1 MCSMA
6 DWCKLVYGF
15 SEGSGEM
22 KDLLGGKGAGLAEM
36 TRLGLPVPPGF
47 TITTEACRA
56 YTEAGRLPAGLM
68 ESVAEHLEDLEGLAS
83 KRLGDPRD
91 PLLVSVR
98 SGAAVS
104 MPGMM
109 DTVLN
114 LGLND
119 AAVVGLARCTG
130 DERFAHD
137 SYRRFIQMFGD
148 IVLKIPRER
157 FEEALETLKEERG
170 VEEDPQLEAADL
182 KELVKVYKRI
192 VEAEADRPFPED
204 PEEQLELAI
213 RAVFDSWDNDR
224 AIAYRKEFG
233 IPDSLGTA
241 VTVQAMVFGNM
252 GEDSAT
258 GVAFT
263 RDPSTGEQGI
273 FGEFLLNA
281 QGEDVVAGIRTPRPL
296 EEMMDAIPHAFS
308 ELLKT
313 MQKLENEYRDMQD
326 VEFTVERD
334 TLYMLQ
340 TRSGKRT
347 AAAALK
353 IARDMAEEGLISK
366 DEALLRI
373 EPGQL
378 EQLLHPRMDPEAEVE
393 VLCKGLGASP
403 GAATGKVV
411 LTAQEA
417 AERGGAGEAVI
428 LVRKET
434 DPDDVEGM
442 MRAKGVLTALG
453 GMTSHAAV
461 VARGMGKP
469 AVTGCSALNI
479 DPDAGA
485 FSVDGRVFEA
495 GDVVTIEG
503 TSGRVI
509 AGEVPL
515 VEPEINEDFETVLHW
530 ADEVRTLGVRAN
542 ADTPE
547 DARRARDFGA
557 EGIGLCRTEHM
568 FMEEGRLRIV
578 REMILSEDEKA
589 LDAALEKLEP
599 LQRGDFEKIFK
610 AMDGLPVTVRLLDPP
625 LHEFLPDSKDLAT
638 QVAEAEARGEDA
650 VELVR
655 QLRVAERLEEVN
667 PMLGLRGVRLGMLRP
682 EVYRMQAR
690 AIAAAARAV
699 AEEGYVPV
707 VEIMLPLVGFPS
719 ELAKMRAFIEEEV
732 GKTPAKI
739 GTMIE
744 LPRACA
750 VAGEIAEDA
759 DFFSFGTND
768 LTQMVCGMS
777 RDDAEEKFLADYLQ
791 GGLLRE
797 NPFQTLD
804 QRGVGVF
811 VSMACEGGREA
822 KPSLKLGVCGEHGGD
837 PKSIAFF
844 HEVGLDYVSCSPFRV
859 PIARLVAAQVASAER
874 GRVVSVGG

>member
-1 MCSMA
+1 MG
-6 DWCKLVYGF
+6 DGGKFVYGF

-47 TITTEACRA
+47 TIATEACRA
-56 YTEAGRLPAGLM
+56 YTGTGKLPAGLM
-68 ESVAEHLEDLEGLAS
+68 ESVAEHLKDLEEVTG
-83 KRLGDPRD
+83 KRLGDSQD

-114 LGLND
+114 LGLDD
-119 AAVVGLARCTG
+119 AAVVGLARRTG
-130 DERFAHD
+130 DERFAYD

-148 IVLKIPRER
+148 IVLKIPHER
-157 FEEALETLKEERG
+157 FEEALGALKEGRG
-170 VEEDPQLEAADL
+170 VEEDPQLEVADL
-182 KELVKVYKRI
+182 EELVKVYKGL
-192 VEAEADRPFPED
+192 VGAEADRPFPESA
-204 PEEQLELAI
+204 EEQLELAI
-213 RAVFDSWDNDR
+213 RAVFGSWDNDR
-224 AIAYRKEFG
+224 AMAYRKEFG
-233 IPDSLGTA
+233 IPDALGTA

-281 QGEDVVAGIRTPRPL
+281 QGEDVVAGTRTPRPL
-296 EEMMDAIPHAFS
+296 EEMMDAMPHAFS

-313 MQKLENEYRDMQD
+313 MQRLENEYRDMQD

-334 TLYMLQ
+334 ALYVLQ

-366 DEALLRI
+366 EEALLRI
-373 EPGQL
+373 DPDQL
-378 EQLLHPRMDPEAEVE
+378 EQLLHPRIDPEAEVE
-393 VLCKGLGASP
+393 VLCAGLGASP

-461 VARGMGKP
+461 VARGIGRP
-469 AVTGCSALNI
+469 AVTGCSALKI
-479 DPDAGA
+479 DSQAGA

-495 GDVVTIEG
+495 GDVITIEG

-515 VEPEINEDFETVLHW
+515 VEPEINEDFEAILRW
-530 ADEVRTLGVRAN
+530 ADEVRALGVRAN

-547 DARRARDFGA
+547 DARRAREFGA

-568 FMEEGRLRIV
+568 LWRRDASGSCGR
-578 REMILSEDEKA
+578 
-589 LDAALEKLEP
+589 
-599 LQRGDFEKIFK
+599 
-610 AMDGLPVTVRLLDPP
+610 
-625 LHEFLPDSKDLAT
+625 
-638 QVAEAEARGEDA
+638 
-650 VELVR
+650 
-655 QLRVAERLEEVN
+655 
-667 PMLGLRGVRLGMLRP
+667 
-682 EVYRMQAR
+682 
-690 AIAAAARAV
+690 
-699 AEEGYVPV
+699 
-707 VEIMLPLVGFPS
+707 
-719 ELAKMRAFIEEEV
+719 
-732 GKTPAKI
+732 
-739 GTMIE
+739 
-744 LPRACA
+744 
-750 VAGEIAEDA
+750 
-759 DFFSFGTND
+759 
-768 LTQMVCGMS
+768 
-777 RDDAEEKFLADYLQ
+777 
-791 GGLLRE
+791 
-797 NPFQTLD
+797 
-804 QRGVGVF
+804 
-811 VSMACEGGREA
+811 
-822 KPSLKLGVCGEHGGD
+822 
-837 PKSIAFF
+837 
-844 HEVGLDYVSCSPFRV
+844 
-859 PIARLVAAQVASAER
+859 
-874 GRVVSVGG
+874 

>member
-1 MCSMA
+1 MA
-6 DWCKLVYGF
+6 DGCKLVYGF

-296 EEMMDAIPHAFS
+296 EEMMDAMPHAFS

-393 VLCKGLGASP
+393 ILCKGLGASP

-515 VEPEINEDFETVLHW
+515 VEPEINEDFEAVLHW

-874 GRVVSVGG
+874 GRVVSVGR